1 MEKLNWGLIGGGEGS
16 QIGLAHRI
24 GAGLDGKFQLTAGA
38 LDIDPDE
45 RQPVD
50 DALLDALRRLRAV

>member
-1 MEKLNWGLIGGGEGS
+1 V
-16 QIGLAHRI
+16 QC
-24 GAGLDGKFQLTAGA
+24 A